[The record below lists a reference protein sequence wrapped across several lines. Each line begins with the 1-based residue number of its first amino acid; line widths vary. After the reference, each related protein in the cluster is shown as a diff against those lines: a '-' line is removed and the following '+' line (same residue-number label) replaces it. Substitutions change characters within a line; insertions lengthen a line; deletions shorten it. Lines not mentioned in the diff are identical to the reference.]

1 MSDVQARPTE
11 LTSFHTSETAAVDR
25 LESDRDTLDD
35 AFRAFRWAPGGSC
48 AAQGDAVVG
57 AAMTSLIAE
66 LREIPTWVKLV
77 NDAVVAAD
85 HPDGG
90 LISVD
95 AMTVNI
101 ALQALAG
108 QRNINLEDLAASN
121 QITVATPQVGTVP
134 QDSGYVND
142 PVCTATGHLLV
153 DSRDFAMPA
162 RLDVL
167 SFRRTYASV
176 GMGQSAFGPGWWSWA
191 ECRGAV
197 GIDGAFNY
205 VGPDAMQLIIEP
217 AAAGRGWFRPDLDIG
232 VEPVD
237 EDTQVLRW
245 GRRSSN
251 PNQQWT
257 FRDGLLVGVAGPFV
271 GATALRYRARR
282 LVRLEHD
289 SGRALDLRWKGD
301 RVVEIAA
308 SDGRRARFTYNGGG
322 ALVAVDNATSPENY
336 DVDSAGRI
344 LSITDADGVRTVA
357 MVYDAEGR
365 VVEQT
370 SATGFVTRF
379 DYDAVRRT
387 TLSDPDL
394 NPLSVYTHDERGRVE
409 MYATGGG
416 FRFTRRFDE
425 YGRVVSQRDP
435 DGRSFTLVDSTAG
448 GLRSEEVRWSS
459 GDIERYD
466 YDSHDRLVRQ
476 FSNVSTTT
484 FTYQGDSVFP
494 SRIDVAGDR
503 GLAVELDW
511 RHGVPTRIADSDGVV
526 DHLEIRPD
534 GTIAAATNGVGDTS
548 RFDVDATG
556 AVVGVH
562 HPDGRVVRYERDA
575 AGRLTAVVNP
585 TGARHEIRYT
595 AAGRIRA
602 CIDADG
608 AVTSVDYDSAGLPA
622 RIVAADG
629 VATDVLV
636 DDKQRIV
643 GARFANGDAV
653 GLELDEFGRPIAVDV
668 NDDRWVTARDAAGRI
683 VKRTDPTGEELAQ
696 EYGDLGGWMQIS
708 DAAGHSWRMERDL
721 VDRVRTLTTP
731 DGRQYTAAFTPEG
744 LLAAQTTPDR
754 REETY
759 TYTSAGRL
767 AEVTDGSATLR
778 YRYDAAGRIVGTNA
792 GSGWWTFDLDAAGR
806 ITRRV
811 SPAGR
816 EQRYEYNVLGHLV
829 ALSVAGETWRF
840 EYDTAGRLTRSVD
853 PTGCESH
860 FTYDVVGR
868 MVESADSLGTAVRY
882 GYDVRGRVAA
892 MIDAHGGTVHYE
904 HNALNQLTSVTD
916 QLGRQTVVTYDAA
929 GRHVATTHHDPR
941 RDEDSEANCE
951 QDLAHNWPWSEFT
964 DPVAF
969 VDEVSPLATST
980 SADGMLTTWTLPGDA
995 SIELARDAD
1004 LLPVRLTSPGFV
1016 RTWTHD
1022 ACGRVATVVDE
1033 RNGVIST
1040 TSLRRDAAGRVV
1052 EQDVDGAVTTYSY
1065 DGAGQL
1071 ASMTDTNGHSAWKY
1085 DDLAAWSPSGPATAS
1100 AASVTTLPI
1109 RSSN

>member
-1 MSDVQARPTE
+1 MSDVQARPSE

-308 SDGRRARFTYNGGG
+308 SDGRRARFTYNDDG

-435 DGRSFTLVDSTAG
+435 DGRSFTLVDSAAG

-476 FSNVSTTT
+476 FSNASTTT

-526 DHLEIRPD
+526 DHLDDPTRRDDRRRHQRCRRHEPLRRRRDGGGRGRPP
-534 GTIAAATNGVGDTS
+534 S
-548 RFDVDATG
+548 RRQGRALRARRSRQVDRRRQSRRRAPRDPLHRG
-556 AVVGVH
+556 RPHSGVH
-562 HPDGRVVRYERDA
+562 RR
-575 AGRLTAVVNP
+575 
-585 TGARHEIRYT
+585 
-595 AAGRIRA
+595 
-602 CIDADG
+602 
-608 AVTSVDYDSAGLPA
+608 
-622 RIVAADG
+622 
-629 VATDVLV
+629 
-636 DDKQRIV
+636 
-643 GARFANGDAV
+643 
-653 GLELDEFGRPIAVDV
+653 
-668 NDDRWVTARDAAGRI
+668 RWSR
-683 VKRTDPTGEELAQ
+683 
-696 EYGDLGGWMQIS
+696 
-708 DAAGHSWRMERDL
+708 
-721 VDRVRTLTTP
+721 
-731 DGRQYTAAFTPEG
+731 
-744 LLAAQTTPDR
+744 
-754 REETY
+754 
-759 TYTSAGRL
+759 
-767 AEVTDGSATLR
+767 
-778 YRYDAAGRIVGTNA
+778 
-792 GSGWWTFDLDAAGR
+792 
-806 ITRRV
+806 
-811 SPAGR
+811 
-816 EQRYEYNVLGHLV
+816 
-829 ALSVAGETWRF
+829 
-840 EYDTAGRLTRSVD
+840 
-853 PTGCESH
+853 
-860 FTYDVVGR
+860 
-868 MVESADSLGTAVRY
+868 
-882 GYDVRGRVAA
+882 
-892 MIDAHGGTVHYE
+892 
-904 HNALNQLTSVTD
+904 
-916 QLGRQTVVTYDAA
+916 
-929 GRHVATTHHDPR
+929 
-941 RDEDSEANCE
+941 
-951 QDLAHNWPWSEFT
+951 
-964 DPVAF
+964 
-969 VDEVSPLATST
+969 
-980 SADGMLTTWTLPGDA
+980 
-995 SIELARDAD
+995 
-1004 LLPVRLTSPGFV
+1004 
-1016 RTWTHD
+1016 
-1022 ACGRVATVVDE
+1022 
-1033 RNGVIST
+1033 
-1040 TSLRRDAAGRVV
+1040 
-1052 EQDVDGAVTTYSY
+1052 
-1065 DGAGQL
+1065 
-1071 ASMTDTNGHSAWKY
+1071 
-1085 DDLAAWSPSGPATAS
+1085 
-1100 AASVTTLPI
+1100 
-1109 RSSN
+1109 